1 MRGNSQATVDEKG
14 RVKIPAVFIAELRK
28 SGTKFFVTSEAGE
41 FALIYP
47 MKVWEGIEKKL
58 AALSTHN
65 RAKQKFLDRT
75 NYFGQEVELD
85 GQGRLL
91 LPPVLREA
99 AKLEGTVDVLGN
111 PERPAC
117 LESCALRRAPEAQ
130 RDDAGRRSGSGLA
143 RYLELWMCCIRR
155 FLSAK

>member
-111 PERPAC
+111 PN
-117 LESCALRRAPEAQ
+117 ALHVWNHARFAEHLKRNEMTP
-130 RDDAGRRSGSGLA
+130 DDDLVLDSLG
-143 RYLELWMCCIRR
+143 I
-155 FLSAK
+155 

>member
-14 RVKIPAVFIAELRK
+14 RVKVPAGFLVELRK
-28 SGTKFFVTSEAGE
+28 FGPKFFVTSEAGE

-75 NYFGQEVELD
+75 NYYGQEVELD

-111 PERPAC
+111 PN
-117 LESCALRRAPEAQ
+117 ALHVWNHVRFAEHLKRNEMTP
-130 RDDAGRRSGSGLA
+130 DDDQVLDTLG
-143 RYLELWMCCIRR
+143 I
-155 FLSAK
+155 